1 MIQIGSP
8 SLGQITGVEMDES
21 SNSGSNTS
29 SEITS
34 VDGVYGSGRS
44 CEISLVIQHK
54 KRKTGIEAA
63 TSRG

>member
-8 SLGQITGVEMDES
+8 SLGQITGVETNES

-34 VDGVYGSGRS
+34 VDGVSGSR
-44 CEISLVIQHK
+44 EIA
-54 KRKTGIEAA
+54 EFP
-63 TSRG
+63 